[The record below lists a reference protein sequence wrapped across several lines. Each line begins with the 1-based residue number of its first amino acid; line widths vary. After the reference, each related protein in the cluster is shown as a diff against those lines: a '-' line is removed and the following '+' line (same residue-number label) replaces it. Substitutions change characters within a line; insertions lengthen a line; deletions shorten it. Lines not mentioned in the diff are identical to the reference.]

1 MEIAKT
7 CALGYAIG
15 VSSYPSPTPE
25 RRIFKPA
32 QLNALAKDLLE
43 SNFRQIWLEG
53 EISNLSRPASGHL
66 YFTLKDERAQVR
78 CAMFRNRAMLLGAA
92 PKDGQMV
99 LVRARLTLYEA
110 RGDYQLAVESM
121 QPAGQGALQLAFEQ
135 LKQKLEAEGL
145 FRAENKKPLP
155 AFVKRLALITS
166 KSGAAIHDVLSVLAR
181 RFPLLPIELWPV
193 PVQGAEAAPEIV
205 KALQSALHSQ
215 RYDAVLITRGGGS
228 LEDLWPF
235 NDEALVRLAAASPI
249 PVISAVGH
257 EVDFSLLD
265 FAADVRAPTPSA
277 AAELLSPS
285 AAELSLRLD
294 QLQQK
299 LGRNLRTMLQAKAQR
314 TDLAMLRLQAQK
326 PAQRLQ
332 IGRHNLQQLHSRLQ
346 RATQAVLGAKVQQL
360 RTYAFR
366 IDKHHPEAVL
376 RQHALQLSV
385 LRQRLHSSFS
395 HQLQQRVMNLKKAGS
410 SLNALSPLATLDRGY
425 SILRNRELQ
434 VIHSRRQAVAGE
446 TLTALLADGQLQLE
460 VKP

>member
-1 MEIAKT
+1 
-7 CALGYAIG
+7 
-15 VSSYPSPTPE
+15 VSSYPPPTPE

-43 SNFRQIWLEG
+43 SNFSQIWLEG
-53 EISNLSRPASGHL
+53 EISNLSRPSSGHL

-78 CAMFRNRAMLLGAA
+78 CAMFRNRAMLLGSA

-110 RGDYQLAVESM
+110 RGDYQLSVESM

-145 FRAENKKPLP
+145 FRAEHKKPLP

-166 KSGAAIHDVLSVLAR
+166 SSGAAIHDVLSVLAR

-205 KALQSALHSQ
+205 KALQSALHSR

-235 NDEALVRLAAASPI
+235 NDEALVRLAAASPV

-265 FAADVRAPTPSA
+265 FAADIRAPTPSA

-285 AAELSLRLD
+285 AAELSLRLN

-299 LGRNLRTMLQAKAQR
+299 LSRNLRAGLQAKAQR

-326 PAQRLQ
+326 PAQRLLMGQ
-332 IGRHNLQQLHSRLQ
+332 LNLQQLHR
-346 RATQAVLGAKVQQL
+346 
-360 RTYAFR
+360 
-366 IDKHHPEAVL
+366 
-376 RQHALQLSV
+376 
-385 LRQRLHSSFS
+385 RLHSSFS
-395 HQLQQRVMNLKKAGS
+395 HQLQQRVMALKRVGA

-434 VIHSRRQAVAGE
+434 VIHSRQQTIAGE
-446 TLTALLADGQLQLE
+446 TLTALLADGQLHLE

>member
-1 MEIAKT
+1 M
-7 CALGYAIG
+7 
-15 VSSYPSPTPE
+15 SSYPPPTPE

-43 SNFRQIWLEG
+43 SNFSQIWLEG

-66 YFTLKDERAQVR
+66 YFTLKDDRAQIR
-78 CAMFRNRAMLLGAA
+78 CAMFRSRAMLLDAA
-92 PKDGQMV
+92 PKDGQLV

-135 LKQKLEAEGL
+135 LKRKLDAEGL
-145 FRAENKKPLP
+145 FAAARKKPLP

-166 KSGAAIHDVLSVLAR
+166 PRGAAIHDVLSVLAR

-193 PVQGAEAAPEIV
+193 PVQGADAAPEIRN
-205 KALQSALHSQ
+205 ALRSALHSG

-235 NDEALVRLAAASPI
+235 NDEELVRLVAASPV
-249 PVISAVGH
+249 PVISAIGH

-285 AAELSLRLD
+285 GAELSQRIG

-299 LGRNLRTMLQAKAQR
+299 LSRNLRTQLQTKAQR
-314 TDLAMLRLQAQK
+314 ADLALMRLQAQK
-326 PAQRLQ
+326 PSQRLQ
-332 IGRHNLQQLHSRLQ
+332 IGRQNLLQLHARLQ
-346 RATQAVLGAKVQQL
+346 RATQAVLTARLQRL
-360 RTYAFR
+360 RAYAYR
-366 IDKHHPEAVL
+366 LDRHHPEAVL
-376 RQHALQLSV
+376 KQHALQVSA

-395 HQLQQRVMNLKKAGS
+395 HQLQQRVMRLKKAGS

-434 VIHSRRQAVAGE
+434 VIHSARQVNVGE
-446 TLTALLADGQLQLE
+446 TLTALLADGQLHLE

>member
-1 MEIAKT
+1 M
-7 CALGYAIG
+7 
-15 VSSYPSPTPE
+15 SSYPPPTPE

-43 SNFRQIWLEG
+43 SNFSQIWLEG
-53 EISNLSRPASGHL
+53 EVSNLSRPASGHL
-66 YFTLKDERAQVR
+66 YFTLKDDRAQIR
-78 CAMFRNRAMLLGAA
+78 CAMFRSRAALLGAA

-135 LKQKLEAEGL
+135 LKRKLDAEGL
-145 FRAENKKPLP
+145 FRIERKKPLP
-155 AFVKRLALITS
+155 AFVNRLALITS
-166 KSGAAIHDVLSVLAR
+166 PRGAAIHDVLSVLAR

-193 PVQGAEAAPEIV
+193 PVQGADAAPEICN
-205 KALQSALHSQ
+205 ALQSALRSG

-235 NDEALVRLAAASPI
+235 NDEALVRLASASTVPI
-249 PVISAVGH
+249 ISAVGH
-257 EVDFSLLD
+257 EVDSSLLD

-285 AAELSLRLD
+285 GAELSLRIG
-294 QLQQK
+294 QLQRK
-299 LGRNLRTMLQAKAQR
+299 LSRSLRTQLQARAQR
-314 TDLAMLRLQAQK
+314 ADLAFLRLQAQK
-326 PAQRLQ
+326 PSQRLRT
-332 IGRHNLQQLHSRLQ
+332 GRQNLQQLHDRLQ
-346 RATQAVLGAKVQQL
+346 RATQAVLTGKLQRL
-360 RTYAFR
+360 RACAFR
-366 IDKHHPEAVL
+366 LDKHHPEASL
-376 RQHALQLSV
+376 KQHAARINA

-395 HQLQQRVMNLKKAGS
+395 HQLQQRVMRLKKAGS

-425 SILRNRELQ
+425 SILRNRELL
-434 VIHSRRQAVAGE
+434 VIHSSHQVSPGE
-446 TLTALLADGQLQLE
+446 ALTALLADGQLHLE

>member
-1 MEIAKT
+1 
-7 CALGYAIG
+7 
-15 VSSYPSPTPE
+15 VSSYPPPTPE

-43 SNFRQIWLEG
+43 SNFSQIWLEG

-78 CAMFRNRAMLLGAA
+78 CAMFRNRAMLLGSA

-205 KALQSALHSQ
+205 KALQSVLHSQ

-235 NDEALVRLAAASPI
+235 NDETS
-249 PVISAVGH
+249 VISAVGH

-285 AAELSLRLD
+285 AAELILRLN

-299 LGRNLRTMLQAKAQR
+299 LSRNLRAGLQAKAQR

-326 PAQRLQ
+326 PAQRLLM
-332 IGRHNLQQLHSRLQ
+332 GRQNLLQLHNRLQ
-346 RATQAVLGAKVQQL
+346 RATQAVLTARVQQL
-360 RTYAFR
+360 RAYAFR
-366 IDKHHPEAVL
+366 LDKHHPESLLKQHVL
-376 RQHALQLSV
+376 HTGVLQ
-385 LRQRLHSSFS
+385 QRLHSSFS
-395 HQLQQRVMNLKKAGS
+395 HQMQQRVMRLKKAGS

-434 VIHSRRQAVAGE
+434 VIHSRQQVTAGE
-446 TLTALLADGQLQLE
+446 MLTALLADGRLDLE

>member
-1 MEIAKT
+1 M
-7 CALGYAIG
+7 
-15 VSSYPSPTPE
+15 SSYPPPTPE

-43 SNFRQIWLEG
+43 SNFSQIWLEG

-66 YFTLKDERAQVR
+66 YFTLKDDRAQIR
-78 CAMFRNRAMLLGAA
+78 CAMFRSRAVLLSAA

-135 LKQKLEAEGL
+135 LKRKLDAEGL
-145 FRAENKKPLP
+145 FRIERKKPLP
-155 AFVKRLALITS
+155 AFVNRLALITS
-166 KSGAAIHDVLSVLAR
+166 PRGAAIHDVLSVLAR

-193 PVQGAEAAPEIV
+193 PVQGADAALEIGN
-205 KALQSALHSQ
+205 ALQSALRSG

-235 NDEALVRLAAASPI
+235 NDEALVRLAAASPVPI
-249 PVISAVGH
+249 ISAVGH

-285 AAELSLRLD
+285 GAELSLRIG

-299 LGRNLRTMLQAKAQR
+299 LSRSLRAQLQAKAQR
-314 TDLAMLRLQAQK
+314 ADLALLRLQAQK
-326 PAQRLQ
+326 PSQRLQ
-332 IGRHNLQQLHSRLQ
+332 TGRQNLQQLHDRLQ
-346 RATQAVLGAKVQQL
+346 RATQSVLTGKLQRL
-360 RTYAFR
+360 RDYAFR
-366 IDKHHPEAVL
+366 LDKHHPEAL
-376 RQHALQLSV
+376 LKQHALRIST

-395 HQLQQRVMNLKKAGS
+395 HQLQQRVMRLKKAGS

-434 VIHSRRQAVAGE
+434 VIHSRHQVSAGE
-446 TLTALLADGQLQLE
+446 TLTALLADGQLHLE

>member
-1 MEIAKT
+1 M
-7 CALGYAIG
+7 
-15 VSSYPSPTPE
+15 SSYPPPTPE

-43 SNFRQIWLEG
+43 SNFSQIWLEG

-66 YFTLKDERAQVR
+66 YFTLKDDRAQIR
-78 CAMFRNRAMLLGAA
+78 CAMFRSRAMLLDAA
-92 PKDGQMV
+92 PKDGQLV

-135 LKQKLEAEGL
+135 LKRKLDGEGL
-145 FRAENKKPLP
+145 FAVARKKPLP
-155 AFVKRLALITS
+155 TFVKRLALITS
-166 KSGAAIHDVLSVLAR
+166 PRGAAIHDVLSVLAR

-193 PVQGAEAAPEIV
+193 PVQGADAAPEIRN
-205 KALQSALHSQ
+205 ALQSALRSE

-235 NDEALVRLAAASPI
+235 NDEDLVRMVAASPV

-265 FAADVRAPTPSA
+265 FAADIRAPTPSA

-285 AAELSLRLD
+285 GAELSLRTG

-299 LGRNLRTMLQAKAQR
+299 LSRYLRAQLQTKAQR
-314 TDLAMLRLQAQK
+314 ADLALMRLQAQK
-326 PAQRLQ
+326 PSQRLQ
-332 IGRHNLQQLHSRLQ
+332 IGRQNLLQLHARLQ
-346 RATQAVLGAKVQQL
+346 RATQAVLTAKLQRL
-360 RTYAFR
+360 RAYAFR
-366 IDKHHPEAVL
+366 LDKHHPEAVL
-376 RQHALQLSV
+376 KQHALQVSA

-395 HQLQQRVMNLKKAGS
+395 HQLQQRVMRLKKAGS

-434 VIHSRRQAVAGE
+434 VIHSARQVSAGE
-446 TLTALLADGQLQLE
+446 TLTALLADGQLHLE

>member
-1 MEIAKT
+1 
-7 CALGYAIG
+7 
-15 VSSYPSPTPE
+15 VSSYPPPTPE

-43 SNFRQIWLEG
+43 SNFSQIWLEG

-66 YFTLKDERAQVR
+66 YFTLKDDRAQIR
-78 CAMFRNRAMLLGAA
+78 CAMFRSRASLLSAP

-135 LKQKLEAEGL
+135 LKRKLDAEGL
-145 FRAENKKPLP
+145 FRIERKKPLP

-166 KSGAAIHDVLSVLAR
+166 PRGAAIHDVLSVLGR
-181 RFPLLPIELWPV
+181 RFPLLPVELWPV
-193 PVQGAEAAPEIV
+193 PVQGADAAPEICNT
-205 KALQSALHSQ
+205 LQAVLRSG

-235 NDEALVRLAAASPI
+235 NDEALVRLAATSDVPI
-249 PVISAVGH
+249 ISAVGH

-265 FAADVRAPTPSA
+265 FVADVRAPTPSA

-285 AAELSLRLD
+285 GAELSLRIG

-299 LGRNLRTMLQAKAQR
+299 LDRSLRAQLQAKAQR
-314 TDLAMLRLQAQK
+314 ADLALLRLQSQK
-326 PAQRLQ
+326 PSQRLQ
-332 IGRHNLQQLHSRLQ
+332 MGRRNLQQLHDRLQ
-346 RATQAVLGAKVQQL
+346 RATQSVLTGKLQRL
-360 RTYAFR
+360 RAYAFR
-366 IDKHHPEAVL
+366 LDKHHPEALLKQRTV
-376 RQHALQLSV
+376 QVSA

-395 HQLQQRVMNLKKAGS
+395 HQLQQRVMRLKKAGS

-434 VIHSRRQAVAGE
+434 VIHSRHQVSAGE
-446 TLTALLADGQLQLE
+446 ALTALLADGQLRLE